1 MNVTIRPSAA
11 HGTIQ
16 APPSKSM
23 THRLLIG
30 ASLADGTS
38 TIRGFSPSDDVL
50 ATVDCLRTLGAEID
64 LSEGVCMVK
73 GTIFA
78 DAGREDLDCRE
89 SGTTL
94 RLLVPLLWRGGTPR
108 KLRAAPSLLARPT
121 DVFDV
126 LAAEKQLTFQKKED
140 GLLASGP
147 LTSGDFR
154 IRGDVSS
161 QFVSGLLFALPTLPG
176 DSTLTLLPPVVSRP
190 YITMTLSVLRTF
202 GVTVREENDTF
213 FIPGGQRFSPVE
225 TTVEGDWSNAALLD
239 ALNFVG
245 GDVCVTGLSGE
256 SSQGDRVYPA
266 LFDRLR
272 RGFSEIDLSDTPD
285 LGPILFIAAALCS
298 GAHFTGTARLR
309 TKESDRVAAMTDA
322 LSRCGIRTAV
332 GENDVTVFPGVPT
345 PPEAPLS
352 GAGDHRVV
360 MALAV
365 LLSRIGGTVTGAE
378 AVRKSYPD
386 FFKTLRSLGVDFEM
400 N

>member
-1 MNVTIRPSAA
+1 MNVTIRPSVA
-11 HGTIQ
+11 HGTVK

-30 ASLADGTS
+30 AALADGTS
-38 TIRGFSPSDDVL
+38 AIRGVQPSDDVL
-50 ATVDCLRTLGAEID
+50 ATIGSLRSLGAEID
-64 LSEGVCMVK
+64 FSDGVCTVK
-73 GTIFA
+73 GGISAGF
-78 DAGREDLDCRE
+78 GREDLDCRE

-121 DVFDV
+121 DVFDA
-126 LAAEKQLTFQKKED
+126 LAAEKRLTFQKAED
-140 GLLASGP
+140 GFLASGP
-147 LTSGDFR
+147 LVPGDFR
-154 IRGDVSS
+154 VRGDVSS
-161 QFVSGLLFALPTLPG
+161 QFVSGLLFALPSLPG

-190 YITMTLSVLRTF
+190 YIAMTLSVLRSF
-202 GVTVREENDTF
+202 GITVREEKDAF

-225 TTVEGDWSNAALLD
+225 TTVDGDWSNAAFLD
-239 ALNFVG
+239 ALNLVG
-245 GDVCVTGLSGE
+245 GDVCVTGLSE
-256 SSQGDRVYPA
+256 TSAQGDRVYSA

-272 RGFSEIDLSDTPD
+272 RGCTEIDLSDTPD
-285 LGPILFIAAALCS
+285 LGPVLFVAAALLS

-332 GENDVTVFPGVPT
+332 GENDVTVFPGVPKT
-345 PPEAPLS
+345 PEMPLS

-365 LLSRIGGTVTGAE
+365 LLSRIGGTVTDAD

-386 FFKTLRSLGVDFEM
+386 FFPVLGALGIDFDL